1 MPASKSQRKA
11 RGPSSEGEAAPNENE
26 EIGTG
31 LGAQSSVRSGS
42 RRSGTEAFG
51 PGASDDE
58 DANVCS
64 AKVLKFAKKIKLSN
78 RATSILGEL
87 NEAYTDNANIDLE
100 VADDDFHYDAPDH
113 YIMEQGIQLSMWDM
127 LRSRLHQDSTAPST
141 QRNIRAMVRRVFLNP
156 RNPALGPGEKVLLQ
170 VILRR
175 LRKDVNLLG
184 AHGTH
189 QLRNTNTATRSVILG
204 AIKSDSTRMRSDV
217 KKLIRISMIDDEDS
231 SPQTLRE
238 LGELVAAKG
247 GVCCSYDVLCR
258 LAWVRKMCTVE
269 GGVSIASH
277 SFWQDIQMELDE
289 IIKLTEV
296 QSRKTFEKAL
306 NWDLAKFGKC
316 GTLVNEPAPFAE
328 SELKD
333 DFEHADEEQV
343 DEDEAREEPA

>member
-87 NEAYTDNANIDLE
+87 NEAYTDNANID
-100 VADDDFHYDAPDH
+100 
-113 YIMEQGIQLSMWDM
+113 
-127 LRSRLHQDSTAPST
+127 
-141 QRNIRAMVRRVFLNP
+141 RNIRAMVRRVFLNP